1 MRKRVEQR
9 AAFRDIDTPN
19 DNTPADAAPGTVGP
33 PTAVPGD
40 PHGVEVTG
48 ETLGARGLPPVGVAP
63 WSGWPAE
70 WATPNWASTVQSLTD
85 TAWACLDSNAS
96 ILSTMPPY
104 LLGAADSLSADW
116 LNNPDS
122 DHYACWEEFA
132 KTLFWDY
139 QCAGE
144 TFVLATAYYASGWPA
159 RFHVVPPWNVEADID
174 GNGFRRYSIGNRDV
188 TADMLHVRYK
198 SAAGDARGH
207 GPLEAGAPRL
217 VAASALARYAY
228 NVAAGGGVPT
238 SVITHPSRL
247 SAEQAADLQSQ
258 WVASRMSSIGL
269 PAVLSGGVDFKALSF
284 NPKDMALVELGQWNE
299 ARIAVLLKV
308 PPFCMGLPSG
318 GDSMTYSNVISLFDY
333 RWRDGLRPLAQAV
346 MSALSGWA
354 LPRGTTV
361 EVNRDEFVR
370 PALLERAQTWKI
382 LLEAGVVTAEEVR
395 AAERFGVTGVIA
407 HPNPDN
413 VGVST

>member
-1 MRKRVEQR
+1 MRRVEKR
-9 AAFRDIDTPN
+9 AAYRDIENPNPN
-19 DNTPADAAPGTVGP
+19 DPVTAAPGTVGP
-33 PTAVPGD
+33 PTATPGD
-40 PHGVEVTG
+40 PHGVEIIG
-48 ETLGARGLPPVGVAP
+48 ETLGARGLPPIGVAP
-63 WSGWPAE
+63 WSGWPSE
-70 WATPNWASTVQSLTD
+70 WSTPNWQGMVQSLTD

-104 LLGAADSLSADW
+104 LLNAAPSLDADW
-116 LNNPDS
+116 LNNPDP
-122 DHYACWEEFA
+122 DQYASWEEFA
-132 KTLFWDY
+132 KQLFWDY

-159 RFHVVPPWNVEADID
+159 RFHVVPPWGVDASMNGD
-174 GNGFRRYSIGNRDV
+174 GRRRYLLGGPGGPDV
-188 TADMLHVRYK
+188 TADLLHVRYT
-198 SAAGDARGH
+198 SSTGDAHGH
-207 GPLEAGAPRL
+207 GPLEAGGPRM
-217 VAASALARYAY
+217 VAANALSRYAY
-228 NVAAGGGVPT
+228 NVAAGGGVPN
-238 SVITHPSRL
+238 SVLMHPSRL
-247 SAEQAADLQSQ
+247 SAEQAAELQSQ

-284 NPKDMALVELGQWNE
+284 SPKDIALVELGQWND

-333 RWRDGLRPLAQAV
+333 RWRDGLRPMAQAV

-370 PALLERAQTWKI
+370 PALLERAQAWKI

-395 AAERFGVTGVIA
+395 AAERFGTTGVIA
-407 HPNPDN
+407 HPNPE
-413 VGVST
+413 VTV